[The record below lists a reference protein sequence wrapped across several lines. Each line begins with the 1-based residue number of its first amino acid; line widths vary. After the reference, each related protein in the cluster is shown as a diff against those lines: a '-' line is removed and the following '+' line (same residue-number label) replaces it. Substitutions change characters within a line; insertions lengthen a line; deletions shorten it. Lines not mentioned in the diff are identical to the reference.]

1 MNCNAQVP
9 VSVMTTARF
18 VPQEKLLAQSA
29 SVTREGLLC
38 LNLPLWIPDE
48 PFENLSI
55 VQSAL
60 FRARSNQA
68 PLYLASLFGLD
79 HSIIPK
85 IFPAILARIILNVL
99 SRRYA
104 VSITQV
110 DATSNEKKRRRMLWG
125 QEVESIMYWRPP
137 QANISECNHLVNA
150 IIHNTLHL
158 LLLSWFKLKYLI

>member
-1 MNCNAQVP
+1 MRIYFFVLEIKFTYGHVLKNLNSQVP
-9 VSVMTTARF
+9 ASVMTTARF
-18 VPQEKLLAQSA
+18 VPQEKLLSQSA
-29 SVTREGLLC
+29 STSREGLLC

-60 FRARSNQA
+60 FRARTNQA

-137 QANISECNHLVNA
+137 QANISKS
-150 IIHNTLHL
+150 I
-158 LLLSWFKLKYLI
+158 LSKLIL